1 MRNSLEGMMMKSELL
16 SIQTLIQNYFLQRL
30 MQQRKVSYQT
40 VCSYKDTFRL
50 YLRYLEDVHGIS
62 ATKVSIN
69 HFDLEYLQCFCK
81 YLEEKRKNKSATIN
95 NRIAAIKSFMQY
107 VAETAPEY
115 SAISKRALMLPAQKH
130 ELPVMSFI
138 TKEEFNALIQVCDTN
153 TFIGARDKLMLLLM
167 YNTGVR
173 VSELL
178 EIKISDIHGAD
189 SINHA
194 SVIIHGKG
202 RKQREVPLWK
212 TTVKYINKYLKT
224 YPAECTD
231 YLFINKN
238 GDELTRSG
246 VRTRINKL
254 VSQATA
260 QLPSLR
266 EKTVTPHTFRHSV
279 AMNLLISGVDI
290 STIAIWLGHSSIET
304 THKYMIADMELKRKA
319 MEKVGS
325 AGNSSY
331 KYKPSADIMNFL
343 NSL

>member
-1 MRNSLEGMMMKSELL
+1 MMKSELL

-30 MQQRKVSYQT
+30 MQQRKVSYHT
-40 VCSYKDTFRL
+40 VCSYKDAFRL

-81 YLEEKRKNKSATIN
+81 YLEEKRKNKPVTIN
-95 NRIAAIKSFMQY
+95 NRMAAIKSFMQY

-115 SAISKRALMLPAQKH
+115 SAIRKRALMLPAQKH

-138 TKEEFNALIQVCDTN
+138 TKEFNALIQVCDTN

-178 EIKISDIHGAD
+178 EIKVSDIHGAD
-189 SINHA
+189 SVNHA

-224 YPAECTD
+224 YTAECTD

-260 QLPSLR
+260 QVPSLR
-266 EKTVTPHTFRHSV
+266 EKTVTLHTFRHSV
-279 AMNLLISGVDI
+279 AMNVVISGVDI

-304 THKYMIADMELKRKA
+304 THKYMIADIELKRKA

>member
-1 MRNSLEGMMMKSELL
+1 MMKSELL

-30 MQQRKVSYQT
+30 MQQRKVSYHT
-40 VCSYKDTFRL
+40 VCSYKDAFRL

-81 YLEEKRKNKSATIN
+81 YLEEKRKNKPVTIN
-95 NRIAAIKSFMQY
+95 NRMAAIKSFMQY

-115 SAISKRALMLPAQKH
+115 SAISKRALMLLAQKH

-138 TKEEFNALIQVCDTN
+138 TKEFNALIQVCDTN

-178 EIKISDIHGAD
+178 EIKVSDIHGAD
-189 SINHA
+189 SVNHA

-224 YPAECTD
+224 YTAECTD

-260 QLPSLR
+260 QVPSLR
-266 EKTVTPHTFRHSV
+266 EKTVTLHTF
-279 AMNLLISGVDI
+279 
-290 STIAIWLGHSSIET
+290 
-304 THKYMIADMELKRKA
+304 
-319 MEKVGS
+319 
-325 AGNSSY
+325 
-331 KYKPSADIMNFL
+331 
-343 NSL
+343 

>member
-1 MRNSLEGMMMKSELL
+1 MMKSELL

-40 VCSYKDTFRL
+40 VCSYKATFRL
-50 YLRYLEDVHGIS
+50 YLRYPEDVHGIS

-69 HFDLEYLQCFCK
+69 LFGLEYLQCFCK
-81 YLEEKRKNKSATIN
+81 YLEKKRKNKPATIN

-115 SAISKRALMLPAQKH
+115 NAISKLTLMLPAQKH
-130 ELPVMSFI
+130 EILVMSFI
-138 TKEEFNALIQVCDTN
+138 TKEEFNTLIKVCDTN
-153 TFIGARDKLMLLLM
+153 TFIGAHDKLMLLLM

-178 EIKISDIHGAD
+178 EIKVSDIHGAD
-189 SINHA
+189 SVNHA

-224 YPAECTD
+224 YTDECNN

-260 QLPSLR
+260 QVPSLR
-266 EKTVTPHTFRHSV
+266 EKTVTLHTF
-279 AMNLLISGVDI
+279 
-290 STIAIWLGHSSIET
+290 
-304 THKYMIADMELKRKA
+304 
-319 MEKVGS
+319 
-325 AGNSSY
+325 
-331 KYKPSADIMNFL
+331 
-343 NSL
+343 

>member
-1 MRNSLEGMMMKSELL
+1 MMPPFVVFP
-16 SIQTLIQNYFLQRL
+16 T
-30 MQQRKVSYQT
+30 
-40 VCSYKDTFRL
+40 
-50 YLRYLEDVHGIS
+50 
-62 ATKVSIN
+62 
-69 HFDLEYLQCFCK
+69 
-81 YLEEKRKNKSATIN
+81 
-95 NRIAAIKSFMQY
+95 NRIAHFVEVSLY
-107 VAETAPEY
+107 
-115 SAISKRALMLPAQKH
+115 
-130 ELPVMSFI
+130 FI
-138 TKEEFNALIQVCDTN
+138 LSSTTSEFNALIQVCDTN

-246 VRTRINKL
+246 VVYEHSLINL
-254 VSQATA
+254 
-260 QLPSLR
+260 
-266 EKTVTPHTFRHSV
+266 
-279 AMNLLISGVDI
+279 
-290 STIAIWLGHSSIET
+290 
-304 THKYMIADMELKRKA
+304 YLK
-319 MEKVGS
+319 
-325 AGNSSY
+325 
-331 KYKPSADIMNFL
+331 
-343 NSL
+343 

>member
-1 MRNSLEGMMMKSELL
+1 MMMKSELL
-16 SIQTLIQNYFLQRL
+16 SVQTLIQNYFLQRL

-50 YLRYLEDVHGIS
+50 YLRYLEDVYEIS
-62 ATKVSIN
+62 ATKISIQ
-69 HFDLEYLQCFCK
+69 HFDLDYLQCFCK
-81 YLEEKRKNKSATIN
+81 YLEEKRKNKPVTIN

-107 VAETAPEY
+107 VAEIAPEY
-115 SAISKRALMLPAQKH
+115 SAISKRALMLPAQKY
-130 ELPVMSFI
+130 ETPVMSLI
-138 TKEEFNALIQVCDTN
+138 TKDEFNTLVKACDTS

-178 EIKISDIHGAD
+178 EIRVSDIHNAD
-189 SINHA
+189 SVTHA

-212 TTVKYINKYLKT
+212 STVKYINKYLKD
-224 YPAECTD
+224 YPIE
-231 YLFINKN
+231 YNGHLFINKN
-238 GDELTRSG
+238 GNELTRSG

-254 VSQATA
+254 VSQAIIHA
-260 QLPSLR
+260 PGLN
-266 EKTVTPHTFRHSV
+266 EKTITPHTFRHSV

-304 THKYMIADMELKRKA
+304 THKYMVADIELKRKA
-319 MEKVGS
+319 MEKAGS
-325 AGNSSY
+325 AGNGSY
-331 KYKPSADIMNFL
+331 KYKPSANIISFL